1 MRKLHAIAGLL
12 VFCLLG
18 LCGTAASAQTQTV
31 WDELPPVPDA
41 VGFAG
46 GFAGVSGDAL
56 VFAGGANFAP
66 PVFEND
72 KQWHGRVFV
81 LPAPDAQW
89 VEAGMLPRPLAYGM
103 SVSYNGEVVCLGGDD
118 RDRCYA
124 EVFALKWDGDQLTTR
139 DLPALP
145 EPVAY
150 GGAALIGT
158 TVYVVG
164 GQTGKSIESA
174 TNRCY
179 AMDLAA
185 DRPAWERLPDMP
197 GEAGVRAFNFVVAQ
211 HDGRSDKL
219 YVFGGRRHH
228 PGGVL
233 DLAFLSDCWEFDPAA
248 QTWRQRSDA
257 PVPLMAGSAAAFGQS
272 HILVTSYADGSALAA
287 MIDSGIPTPEYDH
300 PGFPRTLYTYHTI
313 TDAWAPAGELPAGVG
328 NQVTTTAV
336 LWGDR
341 IIVPSGEVRPRVRTP
356 AVWSVTLAPHGRAF
370 GALNMG
376 VLVVYLLA
384 MVGVGVF
391 FVFRNKDTD
400 DYFRGGQHIPWWAAA
415 CSIYAT
421 MLSSLTYVALPA
433 LVFATDWVL
442 YLGMF
447 MILATAPIAI
457 YVAMPFFRRID
468 ATSAYE
474 YLGKRFNLP
483 VRLFGSGLFT
493 LFHIGRMGIVMAL
506 TALALSA
513 VTPLSPAAAVLIMG
527 GLCLIYCTLGG
538 IEAVIW
544 TDTIQTFVLLGGAV
558 LCFIFILS
566 GIDGGL
572 GGFIDAGRANDKF
585 RLLHLDFGAGSFTTL
600 AVWVIV
606 LGGLG
611 QNLSSYTADQA
622 VVQRYMTTKDT
633 RSAAR
638 SIWTNGV
645 MAVPGALL
653 FFLIGTGLY
662 AFYQSH
668 PGKLDPTIQND
679 QVFPMFIAGEL
690 PAGVAGLIVAGIF
703 AAAQSTVSTSMNSTA
718 TTVVTDFMRPFGL
731 LKTERGY
738 LHAARMLTFV
748 MGVLGTLAGLIF
760 ISPEIRSLMS
770 EYFKVIGMFMGALG
784 GLFILGVCTRRANG
798 LGALTG
804 ILLGVGVMIAVW
816 QLTDI
821 NGYLYATIGIA
832 ACLLLGY
839 VASFVTPR
847 DGRDLTG
854 LTLFTMPQAPAGGT
868 TGPTPQAAHAME
880 RPEA

>member
-1 MRKLHAIAGLL
+1 MTKFATALLTFALVLIAGY
-12 VFCLLG
+12 G
-18 LCGTAASAQTQTV
+18 APANAKTQTA
-31 WDELPPVPDA
+31 WEALPPVPDD

-72 KQWHGRVFV
+72 KQWHDRVFV
-81 LPAPDAQW
+81 LPAPDAEW
-89 VEAGMLPRPLAYGM
+89 VEAGTLPRPLAYGM

-118 RDRCYA
+118 SERAYA
-124 EVFALKWDGDQLTTR
+124 EVFALKWDGQTLTTR
-139 DLPALP
+139 DLPPLP
-145 EPVAY
+145 EPIAY
-150 GGAALIGT
+150 GGAALIGS

-164 GQTGKSIESA
+164 GQAGKSINDA
-174 TNRCY
+174 TNHAY

-185 DRPAWERLPDMP
+185 KDPAWERLPDMP
-197 GEAGVRAFNFVVAQ
+197 AEAGVRAHNFVVAQ
-211 HDGRSDKL
+211 HDGGADKL
-219 YVFGGRRHH
+219 YVFGGRRFLE
-228 PGGVL
+228 GGVL
-233 DLAFLSDCWEFDPAA
+233 DLGFLSDCWAFDPATKA
-248 QTWRQRSDA
+248 WSRRADS
-257 PVPLMAGSAAAFGQS
+257 PVPLMAGSAIAFGQS
-272 HILVTSYADGSALAA
+272 HVLVTSYADGSALTV
-287 MIDSGIPTPEYDH
+287 MIDSGIPTAEYDH
-300 PGFPRTLYTYHTI
+300 PGFSRALYTYHTI
-313 TDAWAPAGELPAGVG
+313 TDAWAQAGELPDGVM

-336 LWGDR
+336 QWGDR
-341 IIVPSGEVRPRVRTP
+341 IIVPSGEVKPRVRSP
-356 AVWSVTLAPHGRAF
+356 KVWSVSVEPHERAF

-376 VLVVYLLA
+376 VLIVYLLA

-391 FVFRNKDTD
+391 FVFKNKNTD
-400 DYFRGGQHIPWWAAA
+400 DYFRGGQSIPWWAAA

-442 YLGMF
+442 YPGMF

-513 VTPLSPAAAVLIMG
+513 VTPLSPAMAVLIMG
-527 GLCLIYCTLGG
+527 GLCLVYCTLGG

-566 GIDGGL
+566 GIDGGFS
-572 GGFIDAGRANDKF
+572 GFLDAGQAQEKF
-585 RLLHLDFGAGSFTTL
+585 KLFNLDFGSTSFTTL
-600 AVWVIV
+600 AIWVIV
-606 LGGLG
+606 IGGLG
-611 QNLSSYTADQA
+611 QNISSYTADQA

-633 RSAAR
+633 KAAAK

-645 MAVPGALL
+645 LAIPGALL

-662 AFYQSH
+662 AFYQSN
-668 PGKLDPTIQND
+668 PGRLDPTIQND
-679 QVFPMFIAGEL
+679 QVFPMFIATEL

-718 TTVVTDFMRPFGL
+718 TTVVTDFMRPFSV

-738 LHAARMLTFV
+738 LNAARTLTLV

-760 ISPEIRSLMS
+760 ISPDIRSLMS

-784 GLFILGVCTRRANG
+784 GLFILGVMTKRANG
-798 LGALTG
+798 LGALIG

-816 QLTDI
+816 QLTTI

-832 ACLLLGY
+832 SCLVLGY
-839 VASFVTPR
+839 AASFVTPR
-847 DGRDLTG
+847 DGHDLAG
-854 LTLFTMPQAPAGGT
+854 LTLYDMKRTSDDA
-868 TGPTPQAAHAME
+868 
-880 RPEA
+880 